1 MRKLTKIVNRRRKNY
16 KPTIAVIDTRTNKVM
31 SVNATVFYINQE
43 KQRKYEEWKKEREA
57 EREARQFLMGFLE
70 KEMPDFF
77 KMLNVFGNLGS
88 WMY

>member
-16 KPTIAVIDTRTNKVM
+16 KPTIAVIDTRTNKIM

-57 EREARQFLMGFLE
+57 ERVARQFLMGFLE
-70 KEMPDFF
+70 EKMPEFF
-77 KMLNVFGNLGS
+77 GMLNVLGDMGM